1 MGLTIKNGFLIT
13 YCKFKPVDHEKY
25 ASMNIKT
32 EDDYDV
38 FRIKMNTIVAW
49 NQADEEDCT
58 TLRTISGDSFTVSE
72 IVSDIDKYFLDE
84 QHN

>member
-13 YCKFKPVDHEKY
+13 YCKFKPIDHEKY
-25 ASMNIKT
+25 DLMNIKT

-38 FRIKMNTIVAW
+38 FRIRMDAIVAW

-58 TLRTISGDSFTVSE
+58 TIRTASGDSFTIFESVSN
-72 IVSDIDKYFLDE
+72 IDKYFLDE